1 MGSALSFLE
10 VKRILG
16 LFVYQQEKSCPL
28 CGSSHV
34 HRTKR
39 SRVFEFWILLVMPYR
54 PYRCGKCRQRFYGP
68 KKHPPSV
75 DPDEISQVQVE
86 NTSAP
91 MRTFQE
97 SSRR

>member
-1 MGSALSFLE
+1 
-10 VKRILG
+10 
-16 LFVYQQEKSCPL
+16 
-28 CGSSHV
+28 
-34 HRTKR
+34 
-39 SRVFEFWILLVMPYR
+39 MPYR